1 MSRVEQRLS
10 DLGYEL
16 PPEPKVPPGVKI
28 PFKWV
33 RVHGSRAF
41 IAGHG
46 ALSADGAPLGPFG
59 AVPSQVSVGLAQ
71 ESARLA
77 TVSMLSSLKR
87 AIGELENVAAWLMV
101 GAFVNA
107 DTGYPM
113 TTLVAN
119 AASELL
125 LDLYGDEVGAH
136 ARVAPGVTAVP
147 FNLPV
152 VIWAELEIA
161 A

>member
-1 MSRVEQRLS
+1 MHQLEQRLKE
-10 DLGYEL
+10 LGYDL

-28 PFKWV
+28 PFEWV
-33 RVHGSRAF
+33 RIHGSRAF

-46 ALSADGAPLGPFG
+46 ALSADGIPLGPFG
-59 AVPSQVSVGLAQ
+59 SVPSQVPVEQAQ

-87 AIGELENVAAWLMV
+87 EVGNLENVAAWLML

-107 DTGYPM
+107 DPGYPM

-119 AASELL
+119 AASDLL
-125 LDLYGDEVGAH
+125 LNLYGEEVGAH

-152 VIWAELEIA
+152 VIWAEVELTV
-161 A
+161 